1 MLNCGPELRATMS
14 RRNGRHFAWLAGA
27 SVIALTMASSVAYA
41 RPLGGGAQP
50 AASTASTAAAQ
61 SAQQEATRAAQAASN
76 SLRRATLA
84 IQAQQASQQA
94 ARDAARA
101 TQSTVPNGLK
111 PGGLQVAPGA
121 VPGSD
126 LWQGANLPTEST
138 VGVRTRV
145 GIEQTQQKAILTWQS
160 FNVGRETDLVFDQ
173 KGNRD
178 WIALN
183 RVLDPSLAPS
193 RILGSIKADGA
204 VYVINRNGIIFGG
217 ASQVNVGTLVAS
229 SLSLSNEQFMAGIAT
244 AITAPRHGERLDDS
258 AS

>member
-1 MLNCGPELRATMS
+1 MLNRGPELRATMS
-14 RRNGRHFAWLAGA
+14 RRKSRPFAWLAGA
-27 SVIALTMASSVAYA
+27 SVIALTLASSVAYA

-50 AASTASTAAAQ
+50 AASGGFNHRRAVGAAGSDAGRTGGEQ
-61 SAQQEATRAAQAASN
+61 FAQARDAGDPG
-76 SLRRATLA
+76 AA
-84 IQAQQASQQA
+84 GEPQA

-126 LWQGANLPTEST
+126 LWQGAKLPTEST
-138 VGVRTRV
+138 VGDRTRV

-183 RVLDPSLAPS
+183 RVLDRASPRAGSWARS
-193 RILGSIKADGA
+193 RPTARSTSSTA
-204 VYVINRNGIIFGG
+204 
-217 ASQVNVGTLVAS
+217 TAS
-229 SLSLSNEQFMAGIAT
+229 SSA
-244 AITAPRHGERLDDS
+244 APAR
-258 AS
+258 